1 MTQTRKIVAILAGGK
16 ATRFDGQDKG
26 EIEWGGKRFIDIICK
41 RLALQSDD
49 IIISGT
55 DDYGRGYQF
64 VPDVDDAPVGP
75 VGGIYSLWQTLAST
89 DIEGFY
95 TVPVDGPNLPL
106 DLTQRLYS
114 PDTSTIAKDEF
125 GRHPTFAWWRM
136 TDLDR
141 LRREVDFSK
150 SFSLN
155 KLADRAGAKEVAWA
169 GSKSFIN
176 INRKTDLKNL

>member
-1 MTQTRKIVAILAGGK
+1 MSQVPKITAILAGGK

-26 EIEWGGKRFIDIICK
+26 EIELNGQRFIDIICEC
-41 RLALQSDD
+41 LAPQTDD
-49 IIISGT
+49 IIISGRH
-55 DDYGRGYQF
+55 DYGMDYQF
-64 VPDVDDAPVGP
+64 ILDADDAPGGP
-75 VGGIYSLWQTLAST
+75 VGGIYSLWKSLAPR

-95 TVPVDGPNLPL
+95 TVPLDGPNLPL

-141 LRREVDFSK
+141 LWREVDFSK

-176 INRKTDLKNL
+176 INQKADLDNL